1 MSIRWITP
9 QLGTAPAEEVV
20 ARADISVID
29 VRNLVDKGGNDLGE
43 IRTHVDKALQSLRR
57 GRLTV
62 IACDYGISRSN
73 AVACGVLSAF
83 AGIPFSA
90 AVRKVMEATGET
102 EIKSAPLDAV
112 RRAMASGGATAAG
125 SSGVVLLTGAG
136 GALGPAVAKALRGD
150 FQVLTPARA
159 ELDLESGTTALDLFV
174 EENNVGG
181 IVHLASPRI
190 FTSNIALGRTLTMLR
205 NVLDVCVTRDIGL
218 LYPSG
223 WEIYSGYTGTILA
236 NEAMPAFPAGP
247 YGETKHLAEIMI
259 DHWRKTTPLRCSIV
273 RASPVYGPG
282 LPKPKFIHNFIGKA
296 RRNETILT
304 HRYLDGD
311 PALDLLHIDDF
322 ADALARVVRFAG
334 EIDVNIGTGNL
345 ISTPAVA
352 DLVREFVGG
361 TGAIG
366 HTDVDSRTSCVAM
379 DSRRARQRLGWS
391 ATTDIRAGLKQIIDN
406 HFRESEP

>member
-9 QLGTAPAEEVV
+9 HLGTAPAEEVIG
-20 ARADISVID
+20 RTDICVVD
-29 VRNLVDKGGNDLGE
+29 VRNLVDKGGNDLAE
-43 IRTHVDKALQSLRR
+43 IRAHVDEGLESLRANR
-57 GRLTV
+57 RTV

-73 AVACGVLSAF
+73 AIACGVLSAST
-83 AGIPFSA
+83 GMSFSA

-112 RRAMASGGATAAG
+112 RRATAGGGEKAPAS
-125 SSGVVLLTGAG
+125 SSIVLLTGAG
-136 GALGPAVAKALRGD
+136 GALGPAVARALGGS
-150 FQVLTPARA
+150 FKVLAPGRA

-174 EENNVGG
+174 EENGVDR

-205 NVLDVCVTRDIGL
+205 NVLDVCVTRNIGL

-223 WEIYSGYTGTILA
+223 WEIYSGYSGRILA
-236 NEAMPAFPAGP
+236 NEATPSFPSGP

-259 DHWRKTTPLRCSIV
+259 DHWRKTTPLRCNIL

-282 LPKPKFIHNFIGKA
+282 LPKPKFIHNFIDKA

-322 ADALARVVRFAG
+322 ADALSRMVGFAS
-334 EIDVNIGTGNL
+334 ELDVNVGTGIL
-345 ISTPAVA
+345 TSTPAVA
-352 DLVREFVGG
+352 ELVRELVGSG
-361 TGAIG
+361 SAIG
-366 HTDVDSRTSCVAM
+366 HTAVNSRTSSVAM
-379 DSRRARQRLGWS
+379 DSRRARLSLGWS
-391 ATTDIRAGLKQIIDN
+391 AAMDLRTGLKQIIDN
-406 HFRESEP
+406 PSRDCQS